1 MRTSFKPLASK
12 KETTWRLREPVITW
26 SKKHPLKQ
34 AVPITW
40 TLEKK
45 LFAAAPFEGL

>member
-45 LFAAAPFEGL
+45 FFAAAPFEGL